1 MKNYK
6 VLLIACIA
14 TLGFTSCVQDL
25 NTQPID
31 PNVYQKFDQDRIYY
45 KIYAGLGTS
54 GQIGP
59 NGNCDI
65 VANDEGYSVFYRL
78 MFVHNEFPT
87 DEGWWIWNDAGV
99 TDLNEMTWNATNDFT
114 KLLYNRLT
122 FNVTT
127 CNHFLDNTANLGDE
141 KTLRQRAE
149 VTFMRCLNY
158 YYLLDFFGIPPFTMT
173 VSSANPRQFIDLSN
187 DKTNAAKKIQCRAAL
202 FRWVLD
208 ELLAA
213 ENYLEEETEVYRV
226 NRNAARLLLARL
238 YLNAHVYDP
247 EHQYVTEA
255 NALDSAA
262 LYAKKVMDNG
272 KYKLTDHYAEMFMGD
287 NDHNNGACEVI
298 FAIPQDGDYIQSWGA
313 SSCLVCMT
321 RAQGMMDWGS
331 DDKWECFRSSPELV
345 NTFLKPTGKTAGSIA
360 ADEFAMPG
368 LLADDRAM
376 LCNEA
381 KAVATAPDS
390 VTWKATNTGGAAY
403 GTGNFN
409 KGWAICKWTGCYST
423 GEPRGKHKNFV
434 DTDVPLFRVAEAYM
448 TYAEALYRQGKV
460 DDAMNVITDLRAKRH
475 ADPLTGTLTDEILLD
490 EWLREFF
497 CEGRR
502 RIDLIRFGQ
511 FCGENSTKEWEGHT
525 KGKSGKYIVYPIPS
539 TDLVANPNLA
549 QNEGY

>member
-1 MKNYK
+1 MKKFNI
-6 VLLIACIA
+6 LLVSFLAA
-14 TLGFTSCVQDL
+14 VGFTSCVQDL

-31 PNVYQKFDQDRIYY
+31 PNVLQTFDQDRIYY

-54 GQIGP
+54 GQVGP

-114 KLLYNRLT
+114 KLLYNRLE

-127 CNHFLDNTANLGDE
+127 CNHFLDNTEG
-141 KTLRQRAE
+141 KTDAKTIRQRAE
-149 VTFMRCLNY
+149 IRFMRALNY
-158 YYLLDFFGIPPFTMT
+158 YYLLDFFGNPPFTMT
-173 VSSANPRQFIDLSN
+173 VSSANPKQIEGGRP
-187 DKTNAAKKIQCRAAL
+187 AL
-202 FRWVLD
+202 YRWVVN

-213 ENYLEEETEVYRV
+213 EDYLEENTEVYRV
-226 NRNAARLLLARL
+226 NKNAARLLLSRL
-238 YLNAHVYDP
+238 YLNAAVYKGLDVNSPDP
-247 EHQYVTEA
+247 LD
-255 NALDSAA
+255 LDSAA

-272 KYKLTDHYAEMFMGD
+272 KYKLTNNYAEMFMGD

-321 RAQGMMDWGS
+321 RAQGMMPWGS

-345 NTFLKPTGKTAGSIA
+345 NAFCKPVGKTPGTIK
-360 ADEFAMPG
+360 ADEFHMPAE
-368 LLADDRAM
+368 LIDDRAI

-381 KAVATAPDS
+381 KAVSTSPDS
-390 VTWKATNTGGAAY
+390 VTWSASNVGGAAY

-409 KGWAICKWTGCYST
+409 KGWAMCKWTGCYST
-423 GEPRGKHKNFV
+423 GEQRGKHKNFV
-434 DTDVPLFRVAEAYM
+434 DTDIPLLRVAEAYM
-448 TYAEALYRQGKV
+448 TYAEVLYRQNKK
-460 DDAMNVITDLRAKRH
+460 DEAMNVITDLRATRH
-475 ADPLTGTLTDEILLD
+475 ADPLSGTLDDEVLLD
-490 EWLREFF
+490 EWLREFH
-497 CEGRR
+497 CEGHR

-511 FCGENSTKEWEGHT
+511 FCGPNSTKEWEGH
-525 KGKSGKYIVYPIPS
+525 KAGKDAKYIVYPIPS
-539 TDLVANPNLA
+539 TDIVANSNLV
-549 QNEGY
+549 QNPGY